1 MKRVVLTLVA
11 AAALTLGTALPIA
24 SFGLTQV
31 TLTCDDGT
39 DITAEVDADELE
51 GLVLSVQALTLYPAG
66 LACTLAQAPVVHAL
80 GGAASAGSYGTGGFL
95 VGGGRLLYP
104 CPNTVLPTDFWVNF
118 GVSAHT
124 ATANAGATKSGGT
137 LNFTIPAG
145 QCVQGHLTS
154 KPTCLR
160 IDAAGT
166 PPPAGAWYAYLT
178 SFVTQTT
185 GSHFAPYANG
195 EISSGWRDNG
205 NPGKQLADDRIA
217 VQGGRVDC
225 PNVRWPDPDGNGSR
239 PILNGNITIHRAQ

>member
-1 MKRVVLTLVA
+1 MRRVVFTLVA

-39 DITAEVDADELE
+39 DITAEVDANELE
-51 GLVLSVQALTLYPAG
+51 GLVAAVQALTLYPAG
-66 LACTLAQAPVVHAL
+66 LACTLAQSPVVHAL

-104 CPNTVLPTDFWVNF
+104 CPNLPTDFWVNF

-124 ATANAGATKSGGT
+124 ATSEAGATKGGT

-166 PPPAGAWYAYLT
+166 PPPEGAWYAYLT

-185 GSHFAPYANG
+185 GSHFAQYENS
-195 EISSGWRDNG
+195 EISTGWKDTG
-205 NPGKQLADDRIA
+205 NPGKQLSNDRVA
-217 VQGGRVDC
+217 AQEDRVDC
-225 PNVRWPDPDGNGSR
+225 PNVTAPDPGGSGSR
-239 PILNGNITIHRAQ
+239 PILNGNVSIHPAR

>member
-1 MKRVVLTLVA
+1 MRRVVFTLIA
-11 AAALTLGTALPIA
+11 AAALTLGTALPVA
-24 SFGLTQV
+24 SYGLTQV

-39 DITAEVDADELE
+39 DITAEVDAETLE
-51 GLVLSVQALTLYPAG
+51 SLILAVQALTLYPAG

-104 CPNTVLPTDFWVNF
+104 CPNVPFMDFWVNF

-124 ATANAGATKSGGT
+124 ATPNAGATRGGT

-178 SFVTQTT
+178 SQVTQTT
-185 GSHFAPYANG
+185 GSHFAQYENG
-195 EISSGWRDNG
+195 EISTGWRDNG
-205 NPGKQLADDRIA
+205 NPGKQSANDRVA
-217 VQGGRVDC
+217 AQGDRVDC
-225 PNVRWPDPDGNGSR
+225 PNVRSPDPDGSSSR
-239 PILNGNITIHRAQ
+239 PILNGNITIHRAR

>member
-1 MKRVVLTLVA
+1 MRRVLFTLVA
-11 AAALTLGTALPIA
+11 AAALTLGTAVPIA

-39 DITAEVDADELE
+39 AYTAEVDAEELG
-51 GLVLSVQALTLYPAG
+51 GLVAAVEALTLYPAG

-104 CPNTVLPTDFWVNF
+104 CPDLPFMNFWVNF

-124 ATANAGATKSGGT
+124 AGPNAGPTRGGT

-145 QCVQGHLTS
+145 QCEQGHLTS

-160 IDAAGT
+160 IDAAGA
-166 PPPAGAWYAYLT
+166 PPPPNPWYAYLT
-178 SFVTQTT
+178 SQVTQTT
-185 GSHFAPYANG
+185 GSHFAQYDNS
-195 EISSGWRDNG
+195 EISTGWKDNG
-205 NPGKQLADDRIA
+205 NPGKQLSERSRGRIG
-217 VQGGRVDC
+217 Q
-225 PNVRWPDPDGNGSR
+225 PSR
-239 PILNGNITIHRAQ
+239 LSERPLTEPRRD